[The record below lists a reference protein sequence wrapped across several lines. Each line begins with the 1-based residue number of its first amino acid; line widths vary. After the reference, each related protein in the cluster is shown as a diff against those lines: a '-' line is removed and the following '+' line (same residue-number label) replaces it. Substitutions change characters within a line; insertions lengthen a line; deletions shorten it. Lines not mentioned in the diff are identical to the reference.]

1 MKKISYL
8 LILTVVMAACTSKP
22 HFVIKG
28 KIEGSDKIVFLL
40 QKKDAGK
47 YITIDSAVSR
57 KGSFKIKGGEIPYPQ
72 RVQLIAGKTGKG
84 SSFYLEN
91 SEIKITGSLDSLSV
105 ATITGSKTQDE
116 DKSFTDLNKPLSDE
130 YSKLYLDYQMANRSG
145 DAPKAKAIEKLADS
159 IQTEMTNLQKNFV
172 KNNPA
177 SFASPSI
184 LASLSV
190 DMDVNEIESALNA
203 MDPKVAAVP
212 TIILLKERVA
222 LLKLVAIG
230 QKAPDFTLN
239 NVEGNPVALSSKI
252 GPKLLLIDFWA
263 GWCGPCRRENP
274 NVVKVYTEFHK
285 KGFDVFG
292 VSLDKTKEE
301 WVKAIAD
308 DKLVW
313 THVSDLQYWNNAAAK
328 LYAVNSIPAN
338 FLLDDKGIIIARN
351 LRGDDLYNKVK
362 EVLET
367 KK

>member
-1 MKKISYL
+1 MKKFCNL
-8 LILTVVMAACTSKP
+8 LILTVIMASCTSKP

-57 KGSFKIKGGEIPYPQ
+57 IGSFKIKGGEIPYPQ

-145 DAPKAKAIEKLADS
+145 DASKAKAIEKLADS
-159 IQTEMTNLQKNFV
+159 VQTEMTNLQKNFV

-177 SFASPSI
+177 SFASPAI
-184 LASLSV
+184 LASLSY
-190 DMDVNEIESALNA
+190 DMDATEIESALNA
-203 MDPKVAAVP
+203 MDSKVAAIPQMV
-212 TIILLKERVA
+212 LLKERVA
-222 LLKLVAIG
+222 VMKVVAIG

-239 NVEGNPVALSSKI
+239 NVEGNPVALSSLKGKI
-252 GPKLLLIDFWA
+252 LLVDFQY
-263 GWCGPCRRENP
+263 GHRRSC
-274 NVVKVYTEFHK
+274 KH
-285 KGFDVFG
+285 
-292 VSLDKTKEE
+292 
-301 WVKAIAD
+301 
-308 DKLVW
+308 
-313 THVSDLQYWNNAAAK
+313 
-328 LYAVNSIPAN
+328 
-338 FLLDDKGIIIARN
+338 R
-351 LRGDDLYNKVK
+351 RGAWRAMD
-362 EVLET
+362 
-367 KK
+367 